1 MIKIRGGKYLHRQ
14 LKQPPLEITRSTKDV
29 CKEGMFNSLGN
40 IFNYSFLDL
49 FGGSGSI
56 GIEAYSRGANPVYI
70 NDKNKEAYKII
81 LENLKSLSITDIK
94 IFNLDYL
101 NMLSLLKDRNIKFDI
116 IFLDPPYKMEI
127 NDEFINNIL
136 SFNILEKN
144 GIIIAETDYDLSPI
158 LIEKYQVKILK
169 YGRSKINILRKKS
182 WKLLYIL
189 EVLIQLQMV
198 I

>member
-1 MIKIRGGKYLHRQ
+1 
-14 LKQPPLEITRSTKDV
+14 
-29 CKEGMFNSLGN
+29 MFNSLGN

-136 SFNILEKN
+136 SFDILEKN

-158 LIEKYQVKILK
+158 LIEKYNVKILK

-182 WKLLYIL
+182 
-189 EVLIQLQMV
+189 
-198 I
+198 

>member
-1 MIKIRGGKYLHRQ
+1 
-14 LKQPPLEITRSTKDV
+14 
-29 CKEGMFNSLGN
+29 MFNSLGN
-40 IFNYSFLDL
+40 IFDYSFLDL

-127 NDEFINNIL
+127 NGEFINNIL
-136 SFNILEKN
+136 SFDILEKN

-158 LIEKYQVKILK
+158 LIEKYNVKILK